1 MGVLISPDPQAK
13 NMRIQFEIREKLSE
27 IIDEILNCER
37 WTTVVKEDISG
48 RKVVVIRDQSYDSE
62 APIEI
67 YAREVCIRTAW
78 SSYKYRI
85 FVMGD
90 NVWCEYN
97 GAYRGLLEQR
107 LLPTITPKE
116 SLLDYEVLDSSLY
129 GSERKKLREYA
140 EDNVKLKQF
149 RRENFKEDRTG
160 VAPFDHPKKV
170 YDEFIKEDY
179 ISPVQKE

>member
-1 MGVLISPDPQAK
+1 M
-13 NMRIQFEIREKLSE
+13 
-27 IIDEILNCER
+27 
-37 WTTVVKEDISG
+37 
-48 RKVVVIRDQSYDSE
+48 
-62 APIEI
+62 
-67 YAREVCIRTAW
+67 
-78 SSYKYRI
+78 
-85 FVMGD
+85 
-90 NVWCEYN
+90 
-97 GAYRGLLEQR
+97 
-107 LLPTITPKE
+107 
-116 SLLDYEVLDSSLY
+116 DYEVLDSSLY